1 MAKLYTKN
9 TWADEVLAGDERY
22 NILDDNGDPI
32 ESTVQIE
39 LATAVAQAGT
49 AVDAARMNNIE
60 DGIDAIDD
68 RLDDLET
75 FVDGSVIDYSAA
87 STVSGWSSFTN
98 KEIICTK
105 VGKLANVAFRIS
117 GTSDSTSCLFTVPW
131 AAAAYQGGIN
141 VAAGY
146 IVDNGVTLTTPGR
159 VTITSGNNVVQIRKD
174 MASGAFTASGTKTVY
189 GTISYFVD

>member
-1 MAKLYTKN
+1 MAKLYTKQ

-22 NILDDNGDPI
+22 DILEGDGTPI
-32 ESTVQIE
+32 NENVQIN

-49 AVDAARMNNIE
+49 AVDADKMNNIE

-75 FVDGSVIDYSAA
+75 FVDGSIIDYSAT
-87 STVSGWSSFTN
+87 STVAGWSSFTN

-105 VGKLANVAFRIS
+105 VGKLATVTFRIS
-117 GTSDSTSCLFTVPW
+117 GTSDSASSSFTVPW

-141 VAAGY
+141 VATGY
-146 IVDNGVTLTTPGR
+146 IVDDGVTLTTPGR
-159 VTITSGNNVVQIRKD
+159 VTITSGNKQVQIRKD